1 MTIVKSI
8 AGVAAG
14 IGTFTL
20 MLLAMMSIGGRLL
33 GTEPEWINRSL
44 ATQVAWL
51 LWNIVSMTLAG
62 YVTACIVPR
71 APAPHALAMAG
82 LQTVFTLIAFLT
94 ATGNATPAWL
104 WIGGMVMNFP
114 AAVSGARLR
123 TKPAGR
129 LKAATTY
136 NAGR

>member
-44 ATQVAWL
+44 ATQIAWL
-51 LWNIVSMTLAG
+51 LWNIVSMALAG
-62 YVTACIVPR
+62 YVMACIVPR
-71 APAPHALAMAG
+71 APVPHALAMAA
-82 LQTVFTLIAFLT
+82 LQTVFTLVALLT
-94 ATGNATPAWL
+94 NTSNTTPLWL
-104 WIGGMVMNFP
+104 WVGGMVMNFP
-114 AAVSGARLR
+114 AAVSGARIR
-123 TKPAGR
+123 VPRA
-129 LKAATTY
+129 
-136 NAGR
+136 